1 MKHMRTTCLIIT
13 SIIQSSYRLIIL
25 SYQCSYQCFCNSITS
40 FLITISYLLTS
51 LDNYNNKIL
60 LNYNVSARLI
70 SHTNIQL
77 MNISSTITLYLNE
90 RCAILLDV
98 SFKTLRD
105 VELRAS
111 WIHKLLDLLCMHL
124 CIGIFFRLYSIS
136 NNSITMVLSLVT
148 ATS

>member
-1 MKHMRTTCLIIT
+1 MRTTCLIIT

-25 SYQCSYQCFCNSITS
+25 SYQCFCNSITS

-111 WIHKLLDLLCMHL
+111 
-124 CIGIFFRLYSIS
+124 
-136 NNSITMVLSLVT
+136 
-148 ATS
+148 